1 MLKETELKISDFL
14 NTVKGKR
21 VFHISDTST
30 EKYALLK
37 ELLELIKQGPRDIII
52 QVIKDY
58 LSLLE

>member
-1 MLKETELKISDFL
+1 MRKQFKKKQDEFVEKLKKQDE
-14 NTVKGKR
+14 
-21 VFHISDTST
+21 
-30 EKYALLK
+30 